1 MKEGNK
7 LKITCLLHTN
17 YTLVK
22 RTPQTL
28 MVTGVFLMS
37 TIEWE

>member
-1 MKEGNK
+1 MMEGNK

-17 YTLVK
+17 YTPVK

-28 MVTGVFLMS
+28 INTGVFLMS

>member
-1 MKEGNK
+1 MMEGNE

-17 YTLVK
+17 YTPVK
-22 RTPQTL
+22 RTSQTL
-28 MVTGVFLMS
+28 INTGVFLMS